1 MKAKIIYIFDAY
13 GTLLDID
20 TACKKMVNDLG
31 EDWLKISKIW
41 RQKQLEYSW
50 LANSMNYY
58 INFWEI
64 TQNALSYTMNMAG
77 IKNKKIERKLLE
89 YYMKPNTYSDARIFL
104 ENLKKANIETC
115 ILTNGNNAMIRPAIN
130 HSNINSLINKIFS
143 VERCKKFKPA
153 EEVYNLVFEHYN
165 LEKDKFIFCS
175 SNCWDIHGASKFGY
189 TTVWINRNKDSEDI
203 LPGKIDKIVNSF
215 DELNLEI

>member
-1 MKAKIIYIFDAY
+1 MKDKIVYIFDAY

-77 IKNKKIERKLLE
+77 IKNKKIEKKLLE
-89 YYMKPNTYSDARIFL
+89 Y
-104 ENLKKANIETC
+104 
-115 ILTNGNNAMIRPAIN
+115 
-130 HSNINSLINKIFS
+130 
-143 VERCKKFKPA
+143 
-153 EEVYNLVFEHYN
+153 
-165 LEKDKFIFCS
+165 
-175 SNCWDIHGASKFGY
+175 
-189 TTVWINRNKDSEDI
+189 
-203 LPGKIDKIVNSF
+203 
-215 DELNLEI
+215 